1 MFSIII
7 CREIKPSP
15 FSVLSGTSMDIEETL
30 GELKEINYT
39 TWESETI
46 VIISTAFAIASSI
59 VTGVIFRIWP
69 PTLNILLSLEN
80 GALAFY
86 TVASAGIII
95 YIGLQSRK
103 RALLN
108 KLPSIDV
115 IKLCHL
121 VKQYSMHGQQ
131 GYSGN
136 WHTTSAAFNQRAME
150 SLFSQWVSQI
160 IPAHDYFSYMLS
172 ERFIVTESI
181 TDKGSEKSLNALS
194 ISLSKK
200 ALKRIEI
207 YEKSKHW

>member
-1 MFSIII
+1 MN
-7 CREIKPSP
+7 
-15 FSVLSGTSMDIEETL
+15 IEEAPS
-30 GELKEINYT
+30 EVKEINYA

-46 VIISTAFAIASSI
+46 VIVSTAFAVASSI

-80 GALAFY
+80 CALALY
-86 TVASAGIII
+86 TLVSAVIVI
-95 YIGLQSRK
+95 YVGLQSRK

-108 KLPSIDV
+108 KLPSIEI
-115 IKLCHL
+115 IKLCNL
-121 VKQYSMHGQQ
+121 VKHYSMHGQQ
-131 GYSGN
+131 GFSGN

-160 IPAHDYFSYMLS
+160 IPVHDYFSYMLS
-172 ERFIVTESI
+172 ERLIVIDSI
-181 TDKGSEKSLNALS
+181 TDKGSEKSVNTLS

-207 YEKSKHW
+207 FEQSKHW